1 MLVQNLEI
9 VNDLGATLQTA
20 LGFNKQVKKA
30 MAVVSKLS
38 VHVNKLSLKKA
49 MLVLQ
54 TKVKPIIT
62 YALHIHAPYL
72 ALDSL
77 QKLDRV
83 KSTYL
88 KKVLDLPR
96 CALTERAHNL
106 CGEKRLCE
114 DLAGKNYK
122 FEKSVWRQ
130 YSQHL
135 ELQRRTT
142 PECNNIGNNI
152 AFDEDRWKGP
162 GQARHHVAIDVCK
175 GLGDKPL
182 YTKYLEL
189 VKSYKQ

>member
-30 MAVVSKLS
+30 MAVVSNLS

-49 MLVLQ
+49 MLVFQ

-62 YALHIHAPYL
+62 YALHIYAPYL

-96 CALTERAHNL
+96 CALTE
-106 CGEKRLCE
+106 RLCE

-189 VKSYKQ
+189 VKCYKQ